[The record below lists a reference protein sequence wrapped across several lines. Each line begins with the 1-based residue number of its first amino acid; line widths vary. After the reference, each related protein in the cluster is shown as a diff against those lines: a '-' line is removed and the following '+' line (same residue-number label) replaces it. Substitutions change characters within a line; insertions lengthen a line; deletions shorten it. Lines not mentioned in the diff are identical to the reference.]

1 MNRYRILIFLLVTF
15 SFSFAQ
21 EESSGVKS
29 AIGASASNKSGLA
42 HNITTSVNGQ
52 SKSVTINSVS
62 VQAGMPY
69 MGVIDAPFSNSP
81 DEQNYIKDLGFPW
94 GIRYRYNTFSEDSFT
109 VSKGYYSDR
118 IEINWKIKAN
128 QDNITSISVYRTED
142 VSSDKPF
149 WGSPLKTLAAD
160 VGTFVD
166 YNVEGGKLYR
176 YKLFASGVEEDD
188 LEVIYSSYITGIGYR
203 NSTGIITGSISYSG
217 GTPVKDVIVAANP
230 TGDQLSF
237 GSSLK
242 VPYNS
247 NLLVSKF
254 HENLKDSITLQTW
267 LKPETDLFDTDLTLY
282 KLYSDHSETLE
293 LIVKMTAE
301 SSSNKLTVSIGTYSM
316 TLSDYIP
323 NGEINNKGED
333 VLIPIS
339 DMNSSFSH
347 ITAVLRDQKTP
358 EFYINGRMISE
369 NYVSV
374 MNGLLANNSETIG
387 KSVVY
392 SSNAKTIDLNTST
405 KGYTQ
410 TWNYFRVGGGK
421 NAYFDELRVWSS
433 ALDSQ
438 LIKRDFKRYLKG
450 NETYFHTYLRANEGK
465 GDYAYDLAHSGY
477 TYHGNNVRLSNAPVT
492 SVWAT
497 SAQDI
502 PTSSQLAVLG
512 ITDEHGNYEISAIP
526 YSGNGQSFTI
536 VPSLGKHE
544 FNPSQE
550 LAFLGANSSVV
561 NNVDFTDKSSFIFK
575 GNVVYDSRGVFPA
588 TSDEPITGDIKE
600 GEVYN
605 AYTVGN
611 LTYQK
616 GEYWAEKD
624 ENGNITKLLRYA
636 KIPVPNAYVFVD
648 NVQAIDDNNVPIQT
662 DINGQFTIEVPIG
675 KHAIT
680 VSKSMHDFEY
690 SGRYPANT
698 SEEINGE
705 TYFTNTYVDFY
716 EDSDVPVTF
725 IDKTKVIVVGRVVGG
740 HLEADKPIGFGFDGK
755 KTYTYTDSD
764 GVDQSEVYTSINN
777 IGSAKLTLG
786 HMPFGATSITPE
798 YETTIT
804 TNSET
809 GEYRVSLLPLNY
821 ILPKNNLTFLSG
833 INPDDKPLLEANKLI
848 NFTLINPLK
857 YPSYDINDTTITSEY
872 PYQEILKFTHL
883 AVPTHKV
890 LSQNSDTSI
899 EFNGITY
906 EISSNQKPLIYT
918 QFKTYTIQI
927 QSLETYRNYDESVSN
942 PVVDEVP
949 ATDAELIVTNNLA
962 LYDSEATTQSLL
974 DSSIRFYSFKGGLPN
989 TDSESDYIRTISLK
1003 MRVND
1008 IDYEVMDYESEGIVF
1023 GGISDGSQTF
1033 MTSGPE
1039 EPVIILRDPPG
1050 SSSHATIEKGSS
1062 FTITKDVSFSF
1073 GEGAEVEGKQLLGAR
1088 FVIGGGTLGPVNET
1102 ENVNSV
1108 GIGITMDRTSTDG
1121 KVTHDTF
1128 TFNQSISTSEEPQWV
1143 GSDADLYIGSS
1154 SNYFYGTYN
1163 NLTVTDSIQYFNE
1176 SISIAVK
1183 DSIGSELNLYPKLK
1197 KELYFNKS
1205 SEETFFVY
1213 AQKTI
1218 LEEIIP
1224 KYEEIIEKIE
1234 EGELVENEDGTQS
1247 KTFYK
1252 SSINLW
1258 RQAILKNEMTK
1269 YMAFHNKN
1277 SLKTS
1282 VDTLILKY
1290 EELSKTDHMDSNI
1303 PLHLKNLLDK
1313 TFFQNISFDAGTG
1326 EFEQSYETEQL
1337 FSQSFEYEYE
1347 FNEYI
1352 FRELGVKINKTGYD
1366 ATIKGTFHQKNDINR
1381 DYEQGTTLNIKY
1393 TLADYDEYN
1402 LHSVDVI
1409 NVFDGNGPVFIT
1421 QGGETSCPN
1430 EYAELSYFYNPEH
1443 ENITNPDT
1451 DIEELDLMD
1460 RKMLSNS
1467 TIALEKPEL
1476 TVEVANVTNVPDG
1489 RNAEFTLMLRNISS
1503 IEQDA
1508 LFTLSVDQSTNPYNA
1523 DINIDPN
1530 GLDIMI
1536 PAGETIEYTMTLA
1549 KVKEDQFDYENIKIV
1564 LESACGELE
1573 RNVALVNIGNNARG
1587 EVSVSAHFVPACSPV
1602 TITAPDEN
1610 WLKNRNNTFNGEET
1624 NPVMITLSEYNT
1636 EFESLNKISLEYR
1649 YKGTPNWIGL
1659 KTYYKDEDAYND
1671 AISGGNTNVALI
1683 DGAQLN
1689 YAWDIVG
1696 LGLADGDYE
1705 LRARTDC
1712 YNGTGFVSE
1721 TIEGSIDLT
1730 SPVLFGTPTPKNGI
1744 LGLGDDISLRFNE
1757 PVKKNGTV
1765 SKFEFLVQ
1773 KNQLSVDHEVSLAFN
1788 GQSNSATI
1796 NRPAFSNGDFSIEF
1810 WLKNTSGTGS
1820 SKLISQ
1826 RDGME
1831 ITLINDKLNF
1841 SVGSSS
1847 IEANIINDNSF
1858 NHYAITYDDSRRS
1871 LSIIENDKELKSL
1884 TVENQIQ
1891 FTNSNPLTIGGST
1904 FSGNIHDL
1912 RIWKKTLSRE
1922 DAVVDMHN
1930 VLTGN
1935 EKNLLGYWPMNEGHG
1950 ALAYD
1955 IARYKHLVIENANWD
1970 IKPKGYSYE
1979 FNGENYLDFDQM
1991 SKVIITNEMD
2001 ATLSFWMKSSQ
2012 SSSATLISNGT
2023 SDYDNDGIFDIVD
2036 VDVNGDSVIDN
2047 GADGDNDG
2055 IKDAADVDV
2064 DGDGEID
2071 NGNDVNGNGV
2081 NDAYDSLSNTWNL
2094 DLENGI
2100 LFLRSEGDS
2109 YSFGSSI
2116 INDDS
2121 WHHIAM
2127 SMSRNGTIR
2136 MYVDGDELSSYASTA
2151 IGGLESGHLFVGA
2164 RRHINN
2170 DNSIEIDRYYKGMID
2185 EVRLWNTART
2195 ADQILEDQYFE
2206 VDLETTGLLFYSPFN
2221 VLAPT
2226 ASTGPSGPKYYY
2238 PVSSSSGSKLSSY
2251 ANVYGSILSSE
2262 VTPGVKPYRPTESL
2276 VVNAIIS
2283 GSELLLEPQISDWA
2297 SVEGKIAN
2305 ITVSGLNDL
2314 SDNKQASPVTWSAY
2328 ISKNPVKWFVEGHSD
2343 VVQIVH
2349 RTQKGT
2355 GFEITLVNQ
2364 GGAYESFSID
2374 APSWLTLSSKSG
2386 TLDPNSTLTI
2396 SAVADEKLAT
2406 GDYNEV
2412 LTLTTDYGFNE
2423 QIHLDFRVLAV
2434 EPDFSFDPSAFTKSM
2449 NIIGKVKIDEI
2460 FTNDIYDKV
2469 IVKVGEEVRGV
2480 APVLFDEDLNEYF
2493 VYLTVY
2499 SNGDENEKL
2508 SLYIWDAEVGKLREA
2523 LLNEELSIDFV
2534 ENEIIGTY
2542 LNPAIIKNTDVET
2555 QEIPLNKGWNW
2566 VSFNVQDPNFDN
2578 LNALTKELDLSTSDI
2593 IQSNAPALFDAYQKD
2608 DYNPDNS
2615 GWSGSLSANGGVNV
2629 NRMYKIKVAKAQNF
2643 VVKGVPV
2650 DLSDWYF
2657 DVSENWNWLPFV
2669 GLSNQPIKDALANF
2683 DASEGDLIKSQ
2694 NEFAIYSA
2702 EIGWKGSLDYLD
2714 EGVGYMLKSAK
2725 AQQFSY
2731 PIYLDQTMAKYNTTS
2746 KGIESDLTYDDLI
2759 REFSSYPSTMSAVVK
2774 LPLGYNQI
2782 AFYDQ
2787 NMKLRGIANTREVN
2801 GESLAFVTL
2810 HGDQTEELIAFI
2822 GSESKELTS
2831 TAHAVSFSNNS
2842 ILGSLKEPYTI
2853 ELLKDKVTF
2862 YPNPFTDHFE
2872 LAIKSDESTSA
2883 ELIITNLNNQMVF
2896 RETVELVVGENLV
2909 KRQVNV
2915 HTGVYVLRIIIGDKT
2930 LVSKIVKQ

>member
-1 MNRYRILIFLLVTF
+1 MNRYRILVLLLVASCF
-15 SFSFAQ
+15 AYAQ
-21 EESSGVKS
+21 EETSGVKS
-29 AIGASASNKSGLA
+29 AIGASSTNKSGLA

-62 VQAGMPY
+62 VQVGMPY

-94 GIRYRYNTFSEDSFT
+94 GIRYRYSTFSEDSFT

-118 IEINWKIKAN
+118 IELNWKIKAN

-142 VSSDKPF
+142 VNSDKPY
-149 WGSPLKTLAAD
+149 WGSPLKTIAAD
-160 VGTFVD
+160 AGTFVD
-166 YNVEGGKLYR
+166 TNVEGGKLYR

-188 LEVIYSSYITGIGYR
+188 LEVKYSSYITGIGYR
-203 NSTGIITGSISYSG
+203 NPTGIITGSIAYSG
-217 GTPVKDVIVAANP
+217 GTPVKDVIVSANP

-242 VPYNS
+242 IPFNS
-247 NLLVSKF
+247 YLLVAKF

-267 LKPETDLFDTDLTLY
+267 LKPETDLYDSELTLY
-282 KLYSDHSETLE
+282 KLYSDHAETLD
-293 LIVKMTAE
+293 LKVKMTTE
-301 SSSNKLTVSIGTYSM
+301 NSLNKLTVSIGNYSM
-316 TLSDYIP
+316 TLTDYIP
-323 NGEINNKGED
+323 SGDIDNKGED
-333 VLIPIS
+333 VLIPITN
-339 DMNSSFSH
+339 MNSSFTHFS
-347 ITAVLRDQKTP
+347 AVLRDQKTP
-358 EFYINGRMISE
+358 EFYINGRIITE
-369 NYVSV
+369 DYASV
-374 MNGLLANNSETIG
+374 MNGILAKNNETIG

-405 KGYTQ
+405 KGYNQ
-410 TWNYFRVGGGK
+410 TWNYFSVGGGI

-433 ALDSQ
+433 ALDSN

-450 NETYFHTYLRANEGK
+450 NETYFHTYIRANEGK

-477 TYHGNNVRLSNAPVT
+477 SYHGNDARLSNSPVT
-492 SVWAT
+492 STWAT
-497 SAQDI
+497 RAQDI

-536 VPSLGKHE
+536 IPTLGKHA

-550 LAFLGANSSVV
+550 LAYIGANSSVV

-636 KIPVPNAYVFVD
+636 KIPVPNAYVY
-648 NVQAIDDNNVPIQT
+648 IDDLQVIDENNVPIQT
-662 DINGQFTIEVPIG
+662 DVNGQFTIEVPIG

-680 VSKSMHDFEY
+680 IRKTSHDFEFE
-690 SGRYPANT
+690 GRFPAKT
-698 SEEINGE
+698 SEDINGE
-705 TYFTNTYVDFY
+705 TFVTNTYVDFY
-716 EDSDVPVTF
+716 EDRDVPITF
-725 IDKTKVIVVGRVVGG
+725 IDNTKVIVVGRVVGG
-740 HLEADKPIGFGFDGK
+740 NVEADKPIGFGFDGEK
-755 KTYTYTDSD
+755 IYS
-764 GVDQSEVYTSINN
+764 SEGAIDVVYTSKNN
-777 IGSAKLTLG
+777 IGKAKLTLG
-786 HMPFGATSITPE
+786 YMPVGATSITPE
-798 YETTIT
+798 YETSFT
-804 TNSET
+804 TNSVT
-809 GEYRVSLLPLNY
+809 GEYRVSILPLKY
-821 ILPKNNLTFLSG
+821 TLSKNNLNFVSG
-833 INPDDKPLLEANKLI
+833 KNPDDKLLLESDKVVNYSEIKSL
-848 NFTLINPLK
+848 T
-857 YPSYDINDTTITSEY
+857 YPSYSINNQTITGDQ
-872 PYQEILKFTHL
+872 PYQEILSFTHL
-883 AVPTHKV
+883 TAPESTV
-890 LSQNSDTSI
+890 LNQTCLTS
-899 EFNGITY
+899 Y
-906 EISSNQKPLIYT
+906 EKDG
-918 QFKTYTIQI
+918 KTYQI
-927 QSLETYRNYDESVSN
+927 DSLQRPLLYMQLNFYAIKIKTFESYYNYDESLTEPS
-942 PVVDEVP
+942 VDEV
-949 ATDAELIVTNNLA
+949 AVKDRELIVTNNLA
-962 LYDSEATTQSLL
+962 REQSGTITYDVSEDGITLYIFQ
-974 DSSIRFYSFKGGLPN
+974 GGLPN
-989 TDSESDYIRTISLK
+989 TDAEQNYKRTIDLK
-1003 MRVND
+1003 MRVNE
-1008 IDYEVMDYESEGIVF
+1008 IDYPIANYESEGIVL
-1023 GGISDGSQTF
+1023 GGIEDGSNTF
-1033 MTSGPE
+1033 MTAGPDQ
-1039 EPVIILRDPPG
+1039 VDFILRDPPG
-1050 SSSHATIEKGSS
+1050 SSSSATIEKGSS
-1062 FTITKDVSFSF
+1062 FSFVTTGSYSHSD
-1073 GEGAEVEGKQLLGAR
+1073 GNTTEAELNLGNKWE
-1088 FVIGGGTLGPVNET
+1088 VGGGTLGPLNST
-1102 ENVNSV
+1102 EYISDRLNNISV
-1108 GIGITMDRTSTDG
+1108 QVSSSRGTDIE
-1121 KVTHDTF
+1121 KTY
-1128 TFNQSISTSEEPQWV
+1128 TFNQSISTSDEPQWV
-1143 GSDADLYIGSS
+1143 GSDADLYIGTAA
-1154 SNYFYGTYN
+1154 NIYYGTFD
-1163 NLTVTDSIQYFNE
+1163 NLVLSDSVSETKSSDSIKVTDEDGNE
-1176 SISIAVK
+1176 LEFYPTVEKGFSFVE
-1183 DSIGSELNLYPKLK
+1183 SEDK
-1197 KELYFNKS
+1197 
-1205 SEETFFVY
+1205 TIFVY
-1213 AQKTI
+1213 SQHTI

-1224 KYEEIIEKIE
+1224 KQEEILEKLRS
-1234 EGELVENEDGTQS
+1234 GELTQNEGNVKDT
-1247 KTFYK
+1247 TYYK
-1252 SSINLW
+1252 SNINLW
-1258 RQAILKNEMTK
+1258 RQTILQNELTK
-1269 YMAFHNKN
+1269 YQAYNDREG
-1277 SLKTS
+1277 LKTS
-1282 VDTLILKY
+1282 IESLINDLKESSDTKDGLRSMLN
-1290 EELSKTDHMDSNI
+1290 E
-1303 PLHLKNLLDK
+1303 
-1313 TFFQNISFDAGTG
+1313 TFFKNISFDTGTG
-1326 EFEQSYETEQL
+1326 EFTQSYEIE
-1337 FSQSFEYEYE
+1337 
-1347 FNEYI
+1347 
-1352 FRELGVKINKTGYD
+1352 GVKTKTHITTTQIDEEIGGKLGLKWNEKGFE
-1366 ATIKGTFHQKNDINR
+1366 IKTLYTRSWDHEEGDVNSQTN
-1381 DYEQGTTLNIKY
+1381 TLNVSY
-1393 TLADYDEYN
+1393 SFADYDEFN
-1402 LHSVDVI
+1402 IHSVDVI
-1409 NVFDGNGPVFIT
+1409 NSFDGNGPIFIT
-1421 QGGETSCPN
+1421 KAGETSCPY
-1430 EYAELSYFYNPEH
+1430 EGSEKSHFYNPDH
-1443 ENITNPDT
+1443 ENVTNPDT
-1451 DIEELDLMD
+1451 DIKELNPLTESMDL
-1460 RKMLSNS
+1460 SVG
-1467 TIALEKPEL
+1467 TIALEIPEL
-1476 TVEVANVTNVPDG
+1476 TVEVASVSNIPDG
-1489 RNAEFTLMLRNISS
+1489 RNAEYVLKLRNVST
-1503 IEQDA
+1503 IENEA
-1508 LFTLSVDQSTNPYNA
+1508 LFRLKVDQTTNPHNA
-1523 DINIDPN
+1523 DINIDSD
-1530 GLDIMI
+1530 GVELII
-1536 PAGETIEYTMTLA
+1536 PSGETIEYTVTLA
-1549 KVKEDQFDYENIKIV
+1549 KVVEDQFDYEDIRIY
-1564 LESACGELE
+1564 LESACGGVE
-1573 RNVALVNIGNNARG
+1573 RNSFLVNLGTGLRG
-1587 EVSVSAHFVPACSPV
+1587 EVFLSAHFVPACSPV

-1610 WLKNRNNTFNGEET
+1610 WLMNRNTTFTGDET

-1659 KTYYKDEDAYND
+1659 KTYYKDEEAYND
-1671 AISGGNTNVALI
+1671 AISGGDTNVALI

-1689 YAWDIVG
+1689 YAWDIAG

-1744 LGLGDDISLRFNE
+1744 LGLGDDLSLRFNE

-1773 KNQLSVDHEVSLAFN
+1773 KNQLAVNHEVSLAFN

-1796 NRPAFSNGDFSIEF
+1796 QRPSLSNGDFSIEF
-1810 WLKNTSGTGS
+1810 WLKNTSGEGS
-1820 SKLISQ
+1820 STLISQ
-1826 RDGME
+1826 QDG
-1831 ITLINDKLNF
+1831 IKVTLINDKLNF
-1841 SVGSSS
+1841 SVGAVS
-1847 IEANIINDNSF
+1847 IEREIMKDNSF
-1858 NHYAITYDDSRRS
+1858 NHYALTYNDTQQVM
-1871 LSIIENDKELKSL
+1871 SIFENGDLKFFD
-1884 TVENQIQ
+1884 TVGKVL
-1891 FTNSNPLTIGGST
+1891 FANSNPIVIGGSS

-1912 RIWKKTLSRE
+1912 RIWKKTLSKDDTSLE
-1922 DAVVDMHN
+1922 MNN
-1930 VLTGN
+1930 VLTGH
-1935 EKNLLGYWPMNEGHG
+1935 EKNLIGYWPMNEGHG
-1950 ALAYD
+1950 DLAYD
-1955 IARYKHLVIENANWD
+1955 IARYKHLIIENANWD
-1970 IKPKGYSYE
+1970 IKPKGFSYE

-2001 ATLSFWMKSSQ
+2001 ATLSFWMKSNQ
-2012 SSSATLISNGT
+2012 HTNATLISNGT
-2023 SDYDNDGIFDIVD
+2023 HDYDDDGIFDKVD
-2036 VDVNGDSVIDN
+2036 VDVNGDGVIDN
-2047 GADGDNDG
+2047 GADQDNDG
-2055 IKDAADVDV
+2055 IKDAADADV
-2064 DGDGEID
+2064 NGDGEID
-2071 NGNDVNGNGV
+2071 NGIDVDGNGV
-2081 NDAYDSLSNTWNL
+2081 NDAYDSPSNTWNL

-2100 LFLRSEGDS
+2100 LVLHSEGDA
-2109 YSFGSSI
+2109 YSFGNRLL
-2116 INDDS
+2116 NDDS

-2127 SMSRNGTIR
+2127 SLSRNGTIR
-2136 MYVDGDELSSYASTA
+2136 MYIDGDELSSYASTA
-2151 IGGLESGHLFVGA
+2151 IGGFESGHLFVGA
-2164 RRHINN
+2164 RGHINN
-2170 DNSIEIDRYYKGMID
+2170 DTSIEIDRYYKGMID
-2185 EVRLWNTART
+2185 ELRIWNSSRT

-2226 ASTGPSGPKYYY
+2226 TSSGPSGPKYYY

-2251 ANVYGSILSSE
+2251 ANVYGELLPSE

-2276 VVNAIIS
+2276 NVNAIIS
-2283 GSELLLEPQISDWA
+2283 GSELLLNPDITDWA
-2297 SVEGKIAN
+2297 SVEGKIAT

-2314 SDNKQASPVTWSAY
+2314 SDNKQASPVTWSTY

-2343 VVQIVH
+2343 IVHIVH
-2349 RTQKGT
+2349 RTEKGT

-2412 LTLTTDYGFNE
+2412 LSLTTDYGFNE
-2423 QIHLDFRVLAV
+2423 QIHLEFRVLAV

-2480 APVLFDEDLNEYF
+2480 GSVLFDEDLNEYF
-2493 VYLTVY
+2493 VYITVY
-2499 SNGDENEKL
+2499 SNADESERL
-2508 SLYIWDAEVGKLREA
+2508 SFYIWDAEVGKLREA
-2523 LLNEELSIDFV
+2523 LLNDELFVDFV

-2566 VSFNVQDPNFDN
+2566 VSFNVQDPDFDD

-2615 GWSGSLSANGGVNV
+2615 GWSGSLSAYGGVNV

-2657 DVSENWNWLPFV
+2657 EVTENWNWLPFV

-2731 PIYLDQTMAKYNTTS
+2731 PIYLDQTMAKYNNSS
-2746 KGIESDLTYDDLI
+2746 KGIESDLTHDDLI
-2759 REFSSYPSTMSAVVK
+2759 REFNSYPSTMSAVVK

-2842 ILGSLKEPYTI
+2842 ILGSLKEPYII

-2915 HTGVYVLRIIIGDKT
+2915 QTGVYVLRIIIGDTT

>member
-1 MNRYRILIFLLVTF
+1 MNRFRILILFFIVS
-15 SFSFAQ
+15 SFAFAQ

-29 AIGASASNKSGLA
+29 AIGASSTNKSGLA

-62 VQAGMPY
+62 VQVGMPY
-69 MGVIDAPFSNSP
+69 MGVIDTPHTNNPS
-81 DEQNYIKDLGFPW
+81 EQNYIKDLGFPW
-94 GIRYRYNTFSEDSFT
+94 GIRYRYSTFSEDSFT

-118 IEINWKIKAN
+118 IELNWKIKAN

-142 VSSDKPF
+142 VNSDKPY
-149 WGSPLKTLAAD
+149 WGSPLKTIAAD
-160 VGTFVD
+160 AGTFVD
-166 YNVEGGKLYR
+166 TNVEGGKLYR
-176 YKLFASGVEEDD
+176 YKLFASGVEEED
-188 LEVIYSSYITGIGYR
+188 LEVKYSSYITGIGYR
-203 NSTGIITGSISYSG
+203 NPTGIITGSISYSG
-217 GTPVKDVIVAANP
+217 GTPVKDVKVAANP

-247 NLLVSKF
+247 YLLVSKF
-254 HENLKDSITLQTW
+254 YENLKDSITLQTW
-267 LKPETDLFDTDLTLY
+267 LKPETDLFDKDLTLF
-282 KLYSDHSETLE
+282 KLFSDHSETLDVK
-293 LIVKMTAE
+293 VKMTTE
-301 SSSNKLTVSIGTYSM
+301 SSSNKLTVSIGAYSL

-323 NGEINNKGED
+323 SGDINNKGED
-333 VLIPIS
+333 ILIPITE
-339 DMNSSFSH
+339 MNSKFSH
-347 ITAVLRDQKTP
+347 FTAVLRDKKIP

-387 KSVVY
+387 KTVVY

-410 TWNYFRVGGGK
+410 TWNYFRVGGGT

-433 ALDSQ
+433 ALDSS

-450 NETYFHTYLRANEGK
+450 NETYFHTYIRANEGK

-477 TYHGNNVRLSNAPVT
+477 NYHGNDARLSNAPVT
-492 SVWAT
+492 SSWAT
-497 SAQDI
+497 NAQDI

-550 LAFLGANSSVV
+550 LAYLGANSSVV

-624 ENGNITKLLRYA
+624 ENGNITKLMRYA

-680 VSKSMHDFEY
+680 VSKSLHDFEY
-690 SGRYPANT
+690 SGRFPANS

-705 TYFTNTYVDFY
+705 TYLTNTYVDFY
-716 EDSDVPVTF
+716 EDRDVPITF
-725 IDKTKVIVVGRVVGG
+725 IDNTKVIVVGRVVGG
-740 HLEADKPIGFGFDGK
+740 LVEAEKSIGFGFEGK

-764 GVDQSEVYTSINN
+764 GIEHNDVYTSINN

-786 HMPFGATSITPE
+786 YMPAGATSITPE
-798 YETTIT
+798 YKTSFT

-809 GEYRVSLLPLNY
+809 GEFRVSLLPLNY
-821 ILPKNNLTFLSG
+821 MLSKNDLTFISG
-833 INPDDKPLLEANKLI
+833 KNPDDKLLLENDRNI
-848 NFTLINPLK
+848 NFTSINPPV
-857 YPSYDINDTTITSEY
+857 YPTYTANNTTITGEQ
-872 PYQEILKFTHL
+872 PYQEVLNFTYL
-883 AVPTHKV
+883 ATQIHKV
-890 LSQNSDTSI
+890 ISQTSDESI
-899 EFNGITY
+899 IMDDVTY
-906 EISSNQKPLIYT
+906 EISSDQTVPIYT
-918 QFKTYTIQI
+918 QFNYYTIKV
-927 QSLETYRNYDESVSN
+927 QSLETYKNYDESLTD
-942 PVVDEVP
+942 PVIDEVA
-949 ATDAELIVTNNLA
+949 ATGNELIITNNLA
-962 LYDSEATTQSLL
+962 LVGNDNSIKSSEDPSITT
-974 DSSIRFYSFKGGLPN
+974 YTFKAGYPN
-989 TDSESDYIRTISLK
+989 TDKESDYKRTIDLK
-1003 MRVND
+1003 MRVNG
-1008 IDYEVMDYESEGIVF
+1008 IDYEVEGYESEGILF
-1023 GGISDGSQTF
+1023 GGVEDGTQTF
-1033 MTSGPE
+1033 VTAGPE
-1039 EPVIILRDPPG
+1039 RPVIILRDPPG
-1050 SSSHATIEKGSS
+1050 SSSSATIEKGSS
-1062 FTITKDVSFSF
+1062 FSFSMEYSRDTTIGF
-1073 GEGAEVEGKQLLGAR
+1073 SGKTAIMLGGTIEVGGGVTGPVQKTEVEATRTKEIQ
-1088 FVIGGGTLGPVNET
+1088 IET
-1102 ENVNSV
+1102 SSSNGESIN
-1108 GIGITMDRTSTDG
+1108 RTY
-1121 KVTHDTF
+1121 
-1128 TFNQSISTSEEPQWV
+1128 TFNQSISTSDEPQWV
-1143 GSDADLYIGSS
+1143 GSDADLYIGTSA
-1154 SNYFYGTYN
+1154 NQYYGTYN
-1163 NLTVTDSIQYFNE
+1163 NLTVTDSIALTE
-1176 SISIAVK
+1176 RSISILVK
-1183 DSIGSELNLYPKLK
+1183 DSLNNEIKLYPKLEK
-1197 KELYFNKS
+1197 AMYF
-1205 SEETFFVY
+1205 SEAPEKTFFAY
-1213 AQKTI
+1213 TQKSI
-1218 LEEIIP
+1218 LEDIIP
-1224 KYEEIIEKIE
+1224 KYEQIIEKIDA
-1234 EGELVENEDGTQS
+1234 GELVEEKDGIQS
-1247 KTFYK
+1247 KIFYE

-1258 RQAILKNEMTK
+1258 RQVILENELTK
-1269 YMAFHNKN
+1269 YKAFNDKNK
-1277 SLKTS
+1277 LKDEIS
-1282 VDTLILKY
+1282 SIIENDLSSFVDKGGLQK
-1290 EELSKTDHMDSNI
+1290 M
-1303 PLHLKNLLDK
+1303 LDD
-1313 TFFQNISFDAGTG
+1313 TFYQNISIDAGTG
-1326 EFEQSYETEQL
+1326 EFTQSYETQII
-1337 FSQSFEYEYE
+1337 STKSNSFEFKLDRSFAAEMG
-1347 FNEYI
+1347 F
-1352 FRELGVKINKTGYD
+1352 ELNDKGYKIEAKFSMANHFEGEMEKESETSSKFG
-1366 ATIKGTFHQKNDINR
+1366 F
-1381 DYEQGTTLNIKY
+1381 TLS
-1393 TLADYDEYN
+1393 DYDEYN
-1402 LHSVDVI
+1402 THSVDII
-1409 NVFDGNGPVFIT
+1409 NAFDGNGPIFINK
-1421 QGGETSCPN
+1421 GGQTSCPY
-1430 EYAELSYFYNPEH
+1430 EDVEKSHFYNPEH
-1443 ENITNPDT
+1443 ENVTDPDT
-1451 DIEELDLMD
+1451 DIKELNPLTEERMDL
-1460 RKMLSNS
+1460 SVG
-1467 TIALEKPEL
+1467 TIALEIPEL
-1476 TVEVANVTNVPDG
+1476 TVEVASVTNVPDG
-1489 RNAEFTLMLRNISS
+1489 RNAEYVLKLRNVSAIDN
-1503 IEQDA
+1503 EA
-1508 LFTLSVDQSTNPYNA
+1508 LFRLKVDQATNPHNA
-1523 DINIDPN
+1523 DINIDSD
-1530 GLDIMI
+1530 GVELII
-1536 PAGETIEYTMTLA
+1536 PTGETIEYTVTLA
-1549 KVKEDQFDYENIKIV
+1549 KVVEDQFDYEDIRIY
-1564 LESACGELE
+1564 LESACGGVE
-1573 RNVALVNIGNNARG
+1573 RNSFLVNLGTGLRG
-1587 EVSVSAHFVPACSPV
+1587 EVFLSANFVPSCSPV
-1602 TITAPDEN
+1602 TITAPEEN
-1610 WLKNRNNTFNGEET
+1610 WLMNRNTTFTGDET

-1659 KTYYKDEDAYND
+1659 KTYYKDEEAYND
-1671 AISGGNTNVALI
+1671 AISGGDTNVALI

-1689 YAWDIVG
+1689 YAWDIAG

-1744 LGLGDDISLRFNE
+1744 LGLGDDLTLRFNE

-1810 WLKNTSGTGS
+1810 WLKNTSGTGT

-1826 RDGME
+1826 LDGME
-1831 ITLINDKLNF
+1831 ITLINNKLNF

-1847 IEANIINDNSF
+1847 IEANITKDNSF

-1871 LSIIENDKELKSL
+1871 LSIIENDNELKSL

-1922 DAVVDMHN
+1922 DAVMDMHN
-1930 VLTGN
+1930 VLTGH

-1950 ALAYD
+1950 NLSYD

-1991 SKVIITNEMD
+1991 SKVIITDEMD

-2012 SSSATLISNGT
+2012 STSATLISNGT
-2023 SDYDNDGIFDIVD
+2023 SDYDDDGIFDKVD
-2036 VDVNGDSVIDN
+2036 VDVNGDGVIDN

-2055 IKDAADVDV
+2055 IKDAADADV
-2064 DGDGEID
+2064 NGDGEID
-2071 NGNDVNGNGV
+2071 NGIDVDGNGV
-2081 NDAYDSLSNTWNL
+2081 NDAYDSPSNTWNL

-2100 LFLRSEGDS
+2100 LVLHSEGAA
-2109 YSFGSSI
+2109 YSFGNRLL
-2116 INDDS
+2116 NDDS

-2127 SMSRNGTIR
+2127 SLSRNGTIR
-2136 MYVDGDELSSYASTA
+2136 MYIDGDELSSYASTA
-2151 IGGLESGHLFVGA
+2151 IGGFESTHLFVGA
-2164 RRHINN
+2164 RGHINN
-2170 DNSIEIDRYYKGMID
+2170 DASIEIDRYYKGMID
-2185 EVRLWNTART
+2185 ELRIWNSART
-2195 ADQILEDQYFE
+2195 ADQIIEDQYFE

-2221 VLAPT
+2221 VLAPSNT
-2226 ASTGPSGPKYYY
+2226 TGPKGPKYYY
-2238 PVSSSSGSKLSSY
+2238 PFNSDSKVSSY
-2251 ANVYGSILSSE
+2251 ANVYGELLPSE

-2276 VVNAIIS
+2276 NVNAIIS
-2283 GSELLLEPQISDWA
+2283 GSEILLEPQISDWA

-2343 VVQIVH
+2343 IVHIVH
-2349 RTQKGT
+2349 RTEKGT

-2364 GGAYESFSID
+2364 GGSYESFSID

-2412 LTLTTDYGFNE
+2412 LTLTTDYGYNE
-2423 QIHLDFRVLAV
+2423 QIHLEFRVLAV
-2434 EPDFSFDPSAFTKSM
+2434 EPDFSYDPSAFTKSM

-2493 VYLTVY
+2493 IYLTVY
-2499 SNGDENEKL
+2499 SNGDENEEL
-2508 SLYIWDAEVGKLREA
+2508 SFYIWDAEVGKLREA

-2566 VSFNVQDPNFDN
+2566 VSFNVQDPDFDD

-2657 DVSENWNWLPFV
+2657 EVTENWNWLPFV

-2746 KGIESDLTYDDLI
+2746 KGIESDFIYDDLI

-2831 TAHAVSFSNNS
+2831 TAHAVRFSNNS